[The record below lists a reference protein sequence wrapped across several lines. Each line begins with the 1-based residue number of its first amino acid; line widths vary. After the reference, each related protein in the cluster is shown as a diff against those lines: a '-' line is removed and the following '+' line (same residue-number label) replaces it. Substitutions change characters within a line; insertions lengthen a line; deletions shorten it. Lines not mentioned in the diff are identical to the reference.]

1 MSSGQQ
7 MPPWLQEQIGK
18 MQQSQQNLQSILAQ
32 KQQVEMENTESERA
46 LEELQKV
53 NDDEHVYKY
62 AGSILIKSDKKTLIE
77 ELEEKKE
84 LSKTKTTVLSKQ
96 EERIKA
102 SLQEQEKKIQEMLK
116 NPTASAI
123 ELEKISTHLLV
134 ELLNDQELMVRRL
147 GLRISELT
155 DMEGQSEITSYF

>member
-7 MPPWLQEQIGK
+7 MPPWLQEQIAK

-32 KQQVEMENTESERA
+32 KQQVEMENTESDRA
-46 LEELQKV
+46 LEELQKA
-53 NDDEHVYKY
+53 NDDEQVFKY

-84 LSKTKTTVLSKQ
+84 LSKTKITVLGKQ
-96 EERIKA
+96 EERLKT

-116 NPTASAI
+116 NPTSGDNPP
-123 ELEKISTHLLV
+123 ST
-134 ELLNDQELMVRRL
+134 N
-147 GLRISELT
+147 S
-155 DMEGQSEITSYF
+155 

>member
-7 MPPWLQEQIGK
+7 MPPWLQKQVAK

-32 KQQVEMENTESERA
+32 KQQVEMENTESDRA
-46 LEELQKV
+46 LEELQKA
-53 NDDEHVYKY
+53 NDDEQVFKY

-84 LSKTKTTVLSKQ
+84 LSKTKIIVLKKQ
-96 EERIKA
+96 EERLKV

-116 NPTASAI
+116 NPTSGNNPP
-123 ELEKISTHLLV
+123 ST
-134 ELLNDQELMVRRL
+134 N
-147 GLRISELT
+147 S
-155 DMEGQSEITSYF
+155 

>member
-62 AGSILIKSDKKTLIE
+62 AGSILIKSDKKTIIE
-77 ELEEKKE
+77 ELEEKNE

-116 NPTASAI
+116 NPTSG
-123 ELEKISTHLLV
+123 
-134 ELLNDQELMVRRL
+134 NNP
-147 GLRISELT
+147 SE
-155 DMEGQSEITSYF
+155 TSS

>member
-7 MPPWLQEQIGK
+7 MPPWLQEQIIK

-46 LEELQKV
+46 LEELQKA
-53 NDDEHVYKY
+53 NDDDQVFKF

-84 LSKTKTTVLSKQ
+84 LSKTKTTVLTKQ
-96 EERIKA
+96 EERIKS

-116 NPTASAI
+116 NPQSG
-123 ELEKISTHLLV
+123 KNST
-134 ELLNDQELMVRRL
+134 E
-147 GLRISELT
+147 T
-155 DMEGQSEITSYF
+155 TS